1 MSVTQAII
9 VCGGFGKRLGD
20 ITLKTPKPMLKIKEL
35 TVLEYIIKNLSR
47 FGIKKVFLLCHYK
60 YSLFKKKFHNKIFFS
75 VEVFCV
81 KEKKLLGS
89 SGALF
94 NIRKKLDKNFLF
106 CNGDTF
112 FDINISDLIYE
123 HVRSEKLAFVA
134 LKKIKTKYNYDT
146 FNLDNKNSLL
156 QDFNNKSKMINSGI
170 YILSKKIIP
179 YLVKLGSLEKNVFIK
194 LIKKKKISGKVYDR
208 EFLDMGRPS
217 TFKKLPKFIDKIFTK
232 PALFLDRDGVINKDT
247 GYVFRKEKFI
257 WRKNIINFIKNHNKK
272 NFYVFVVTNQSG
284 VGRGYYSEKDVNNL
298 HDWMIKQIRSYGAN
312 IDKVYFAPYY
322 KNSNFKKYR
331 LQKNMRKPQIGT
343 FLKAQKEF
351 SLNLKKCYMIGDSET
366 DLEFADN
373 CKIKGYKL
381 NFSDDIIKL
390 SSRLN

>member
-1 MSVTQAII
+1 MQ
-9 VCGGFGKRLGD
+9 K
-20 ITLKTPKPMLKIKEL
+20 LKIFLIFFL
-35 TVLEYIIKNLSR
+35 TKILLSDPIEIDVTEGVIEPIPIAITNFNYKSINEKIISNKIYDIISNDLNNS
-47 FGIKKVFLLCHYK
+47 G
-60 YSLFKKKFHNKIFFS
+60 LFKKISNKAFLQSEEEVFFQPLFKDWSLIDANLIISGELILMNNKIQVKIKLWDVYREKLILSKKIEGISKDNWRTLAHIISNLIYQRVTGEKGYFDTKLVYVSEKRLKSKIIKRITLMDYDGNNLQYLTNGNDLVLTPRFS
-75 VEVFCV
+75 PDGKTIAFLSYINNKPAVYLLNVNS

-194 LIKKKKISGKVYDR
+194 LIKKKK
-208 EFLDMGRPS
+208 
-217 TFKKLPKFIDKIFTK
+217 
-232 PALFLDRDGVINKDT
+232 
-247 GYVFRKEKFI
+247 
-257 WRKNIINFIKNHNKK
+257 
-272 NFYVFVVTNQSG
+272 
-284 VGRGYYSEKDVNNL
+284 
-298 HDWMIKQIRSYGAN
+298 
-312 IDKVYFAPYY
+312 
-322 KNSNFKKYR
+322 KY
-331 LQKNMRKPQIGT
+331 QAK
-343 FLKAQKEF
+343 
-351 SLNLKKCYMIGDSET
+351 YMIE
-366 DLEFADN
+366 
-373 CKIKGYKL
+373 
-381 NFSDDIIKL
+381 NF
-390 SSRLN
+390 